1 MLTNLRLSHHP
12 FSVMKKLKMV
22 PRFVF
27 GIMVNIALGT
37 FFFSA
42 EKKNS
47 KTKQVN
53 ASCIKNQPVKEIQFL
68 CRLNFYVNIVQ
79 IIEIFFSVTDITKLS
94 GIWKETEGIGQG
106 FIFEAKVSIQKCQS

>member
-37 FFFSA
+37 SA
-42 EKKNS
+42 EKKIS